1 MYGPLGSIPDPATNM
16 EDRMSKTKRIKTV
29 NSIIISILIFGMG
42 MSARGQQTGSQMD
55 QQQSRSAI
63 EGIAAKLAD
72 GLIKHDAAA
81 LAALFAADGILVSPF
96 GVQSGRQAIQQSYEQ
111 MFRRLEVK
119 QYTHTVELVHEIGT
133 NQAYGVGHWEEMSV
147 PAGRA
152 DPIHLS
158 GYWGTLY
165 EKQSD
170 DWKITMNSWS
180 LAPPHQ
186 PLDK

>member
-1 MYGPLGSIPDPATNM
+1 M
-16 EDRMSKTKRIKTV
+16 EDPMPKTKRIKTV
-29 NSIIISILIFGMG
+29 NPIIIFTLILGIS

-55 QQQSRSAI
+55 QQQSRAAI

-81 LAALFAADGILVSPF
+81 LAALFAVDGILVSPF

-111 MFRRLEVK
+111 MFRRLDVK

-133 NQAYGVGHWEEMSV
+133 NRAYGVGHWDEMSV
-147 PAGRA
+147 PAGKA
-152 DPIHLS
+152 DPIHLG

-165 EKQSD
+165 EKRSD

-180 LAPPHQ
+180 LAPPQQ
-186 PLDK
+186 PLEK